1 MHLLLFVIYS
11 IVLCYLLLRMRF
23 FRDSGIRPNLLLLLF
38 ALRVAAGCLHNIIA
52 YRFYPNHGDIWAF
65 FQGSFITRQE
75 LFHDFPAFIADN
87 STWAYLPY
95 NVVVFLHVI
104 FNFFSFG
111 NLYINTLLFSFG
123 VFAGSIALFRA
134 FRGFLGNGLLSGACA
149 LLIPSTLYWTAC
161 VYKEGLIYLSLGFF
175 FYQLQAGLAMGWN
188 NKRVVLCLLF
198 FLLAV
203 FFRAGIAVSLLPG
216 LAIWMLI
223 GGSGSKT
230 GKSAKADSPKG
241 SSSFGSNAA
250 PRPFARI
257 VLAITLACIAI
268 LGFVKPAAFS
278 GVFSYISGQQEEF
291 QSLQGHSRL
300 YLPRLE
306 PTTASFLRILP
317 AALLN
322 GFFQPLPGVG
332 GQPVYLVFSIEL
344 LLVWCIVLFAC
355 ATLLRRPPGS
365 AVLRQ
370 RPSSAPPSGSDPAQR
385 SAAQAPRPGKGQPST
400 GFAICCLVFSV
411 CGMLL
416 IGYIIPFAG
425 AIVRYRSLY
434 LPFLLAPFF
443 QLLGRQ
449 PYFKRLNERIGRLI
463 LERP

>member
-175 FYQLQAGLAMGWN
+175 FSQHQAALAMGWN

-216 LAIWMLI
+216 LAIW
-223 GGSGSKT
+223 
-230 GKSAKADSPKG
+230 
-241 SSSFGSNAA
+241 
-250 PRPFARI
+250 
-257 VLAITLACIAI
+257 
-268 LGFVKPAAFS
+268 
-278 GVFSYISGQQEEF
+278 
-291 QSLQGHSRL
+291 
-300 YLPRLE
+300 
-306 PTTASFLRILP
+306 
-317 AALLN
+317 
-322 GFFQPLPGVG
+322 
-332 GQPVYLVFSIEL
+332 
-344 LLVWCIVLFAC
+344 
-355 ATLLRRPPGS
+355 
-365 AVLRQ
+365 
-370 RPSSAPPSGSDPAQR
+370 
-385 SAAQAPRPGKGQPST
+385 
-400 GFAICCLVFSV
+400 
-411 CGMLL
+411 LL
-416 IGYIIPFAG
+416 IGWG
-425 AIVRYRSLY
+425 GS
-434 LPFLLAPFF
+434 
-443 QLLGRQ
+443 
-449 PYFKRLNERIGRLI
+449 K
-463 LERP
+463 